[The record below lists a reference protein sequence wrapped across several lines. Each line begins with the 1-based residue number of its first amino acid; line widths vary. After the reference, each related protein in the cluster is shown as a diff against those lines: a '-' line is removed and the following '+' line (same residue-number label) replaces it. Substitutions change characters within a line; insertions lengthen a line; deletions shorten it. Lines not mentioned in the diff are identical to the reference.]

1 MTILHI
7 IFSFTIGGAETMLV
21 DIMNEQSKTQRV
33 QLLIINDTVNKHLI
47 ANINKEIVIHY
58 LKRKPGSRNPFP
70 IMKFNFW
77 VFKINPEVIH
87 FHNDTGI
94 NLLRIK
100 TKAVTCL
107 TIHDVNISLL
117 NFYKYKKLFSIS
129 NAVQE
134 DVLTRGK
141 MKSVL
146 VYNGIK
152 FEDIEFNSCLDKV
165 DKFKIVQI
173 SRLDYQKKGQHILL
187 KAICILVKQKAM
199 TNIQLDLIGEGE
211 SLEYLK
217 ILAKQLNIEKHINFL
232 GMKSRKFIYTE
243 LKNYQLLVQPSL
255 YEGFGLTV
263 VEGIAA
269 KIPVLVSDIEGPM
282 EIIDKGRYGWFFK
295 KGDVKECAEKLSEII
310 NDYHTVKN
318 SNRIN
323 EAYNYA
329 KVNFNII
336 NTAQNY
342 LNNYTL
348 EI

>member
-1 MTILHI
+1 MKILHV
-7 IFSFTIGGAETMLV
+7 IFSFTTGGAETMLV
-21 DIMNEQSKTQRV
+21 DIMNEQVKTQRV
-33 QLLIINDTVNKHLI
+33 ELLIINDTISKYLI
-47 ANINKEIVIHY
+47 ANINKEVVIHY
-58 LKRKPGSRNPFP
+58 LNRRPGSRNPFP
-70 IMKFNFW
+70 IMKFNYW

-100 TKAVTCL
+100 TKAITCL
-107 TIHDVNISLL
+107 TIHDVNISIL
-117 NFYKYKKLFSIS
+117 NLYKYKKLFSIS
-129 NAVQE
+129 NAVKE

-141 MKSVL
+141 MESVL

-152 FEDIEFNSCLDKV
+152 FEDIEFNSCLDKI

-187 KAICILVKQKAM
+187 EALYILVKEKGL
-199 TNIQLDLIGEGE
+199 TNLQVDLIGEGD

-217 ILAKQLNIEKHINFL
+217 NLAKQLNIEKYVNFL
-232 GMKSRKFIYTE
+232 GLKSRKFIYGNI
-243 LKNYQLLVQPSL
+243 KNYQLLVQPSL

-282 EIIDKGRYGWFFK
+282 EIIDNGRYGLFFK
-295 KGDVKECAEKLSEII
+295 TGDVQECAEKLFEII
-310 NDYHTVKN
+310 NEYYTVKN
-318 SNRIN
+318 SNRIT

-329 KVNFNII
+329 KMNFNIDI
-336 NTAQNY
+336 TALNY
-342 LNNYTL
+342 LNNYICKT
-348 EI
+348 